1 MTTPPETIDVLIAD
15 DHDVVRRGLRS
26 LLDTVTDITV
36 VAEAATGSETLAL
49 VDEHLPDVVLLD
61 LQMPDGHGLDVT
73 RTLATTHRTVAVL
86 VLTMYEDPDSIDS
99 ALRNGA
105 RGYLLKGASQTDVI
119 DAIRATSRGHVI
131 LGPGAA
137 ERLLERLNTSSTASA
152 VFPELT
158 DRERQVLAL
167 VADGY
172 DNPTIGRHLG
182 LSPKTVANNISNIL
196 TKLQIT
202 TRAEAIVTARRA
214 GLGGDAAG

>member
-1 MTTPPETIDVLIAD
+1 MISAPEQIEVLIAD

-26 LLDTVTDITV
+26 LLDTVTDIAV
-36 VAEAATGSETLAL
+36 VAEAATGSETLTL

-73 RTLATTHRTVAVL
+73 RTLVATHPTVAVI

-119 DAIRATSRGHVI
+119 DAIRAAARGHVI

-137 ERLLERLNTSSTASA
+137 ERLLERLNAPPSTHT

-158 DRERQVLAL
+158 ARERQVLAL
-167 VADGY
+167 VADGH
-172 DNPTIGRHLG
+172 DNPTIGRDLA

-196 TKLQIT
+196 TKLQIS

-214 GLGGDAAG
+214 GLGCDAPS